1 MNKLPQIEISFL
13 LTGQEDF
20 LQEIT
25 DALLIKPSCIRRKQ
39 DYKYQ
44 EFANFM
50 WELTTGKQESK
61 SVDYQ
66 SADLLDKL
74 SGKEK
79 IIVQLLNSYK
89 LKADLLVIIH
99 AEIGDGPEINLSTD
113 IIKFAAEIQAE
124 IGFDIYF
131 Y

>member
-25 DALLIKPSCIRRKQ
+25 DALLIKPSRIRRKQ

-44 EFANFM
+44 EFADFM

-66 SADLLDKL
+66 SAELLEKL
-74 SGKEK
+74 
-79 IIVQLLNSYK
+79 
-89 LKADLLVIIH
+89 
-99 AEIGDGPEINLSTD
+99 
-113 IIKFAAEIQAE
+113 
-124 IGFDIYF
+124 
-131 Y
+131 

>member
-1 MNKLPQIEISFL
+1 MNNLPQIEMSFI
-13 LTGQEDF
+13 LTGQEDY
-20 LQEIT
+20 LQKIT
-25 DALLIKPSCIRRKQ
+25 DTLLINPSHIRRKE

-50 WELTTGKQESK
+50 WELTTGSQKSK
-61 SVDYQ
+61 AVDYQ
-66 SADLLDKL
+66 SAEMLNKL
-74 SGKEK
+74 RGKEQ
-79 IIVQLLNSYK
+79 IIVQLINRYK

-113 IIKFAAEIQAE
+113 IIKFAAEIGAE
-124 IGFDIYF
+124 IGFDVYF